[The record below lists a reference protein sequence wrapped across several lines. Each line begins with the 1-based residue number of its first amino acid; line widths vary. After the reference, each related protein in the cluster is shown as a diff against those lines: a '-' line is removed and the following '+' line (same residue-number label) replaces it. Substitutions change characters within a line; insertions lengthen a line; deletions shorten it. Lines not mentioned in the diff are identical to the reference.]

1 MTEKNG
7 QAIER
12 SSAAPFHGRRSRTEV
27 IRFEELTG
35 ARREPYLVWFGGFIC
50 IVLAV
55 AELAVIAS
63 SNGWLQLGRSPPAVA
78 AEQLTEFSPAVA
90 NRTSCAEIGSSDL
103 RSPLEGLWFQ
113 HNCLTIPVSPL
124 LADTPNCNR
133 TSLDPAEFTLVAPG
147 LYVFQQTPASLAYL
161 WYASSETCFELV
173 SSRVVTAVCADQ
185 TVSFNWKASACS
197 VHGGVLAGVNAR

>member
-1 MTEKNG
+1 
-7 QAIER
+7 
-12 SSAAPFHGRRSRTEV
+12 
-27 IRFEELTG
+27 
-35 ARREPYLVWFGGFIC
+35 
-50 IVLAV
+50 
-55 AELAVIAS
+55 
-63 SNGWLQLGRSPPAVA
+63 
-78 AEQLTEFSPAVA
+78 
-90 NRTSCAEIGSSDL
+90 
-103 RSPLEGLWFQ
+103 
-113 HNCLTIPVSPL
+113 LTIPVSPL